1 MDNKKYYY
9 MRLKEDFFDTDEM
22 KLLEAMQDG
31 YLYSNILLKM
41 YLKSLKGNGK
51 LMFNNAIP
59 YNSQMIATVTGH
71 QVGTVERALEI
82 FRQLGLIEVLE
93 SGAIYMIH
101 IQNFIGKSNTE
112 ADRKRAYRKLIEC
125 EKNENLGQM
134 SDKCPT
140 NVLEMSPRD
149 RDKDKDRDK
158 DRDRDRDKDR
168 DRVEVETKYIYCRE
182 ENREAED
189 KSLSAFVG
197 KADYASDFVKA
208 VIEHLN
214 AKTNKAYKATT
225 AKTKTLILARKKE
238 GFGLDDF
245 KKVIDTKAKEWR
257 GTEMDKYL
265 RPETLFGTKF
275 EGYLNE
281 SAFVKKSTDGSRKAS
296 ELNNFYNM
304 AAEWA
309 AGKDDYDP
317 ATEQ

>member
-71 QVGTVERALEI
+71 QVGTVEKALEI

-134 SDKCPT
+134 SGQMSDKCPT

-149 RDKDKDRDK
+149 RD
-158 DRDRDRDKDR
+158 RDRDRDKD
-168 DRVEVETKYIYCRE
+168 K
-182 ENREAED
+182 D
-189 KSLSAFVG
+189 KDKESA
-197 KADYASDFVKA
+197 KADSD
-208 VIEHLN
+208 EPDGS
-214 AKTNKAYKATT
+214 TS
-225 AKTKTLILARKKE
+225 
-238 GFGLDDF
+238 
-245 KKVIDTKAKEWR
+245 
-257 GTEMDKYL
+257 
-265 RPETLFGTKF
+265 PSLFD
-275 EGYLNE
+275 
-281 SAFVKKSTDGSRKAS
+281 SDVKKQKKKQTKHKYGEYNNVLLTDEELTKLKEKIPNWQDFIERLSGYIASTGKRYKSHYVTMLNWYRRDGQRQQAQQPQQKQ
-296 ELNNFYNM
+296 ETRVMCEYNN
-304 AAEWA
+304 
-309 AGKDDYDP
+309 GVTDDLDFLF
-317 ATEQ
+317 

>member
-71 QVGTVERALEI
+71 QVGTVEKALEI

-134 SDKCPT
+134 SGQMSDKCPT

-149 RDKDKDRDK
+149 RD
-158 DRDRDRDKDR
+158 RDRDRDKD
-168 DRVEVETKYIYCRE
+168 K
-182 ENREAED
+182 D
-189 KSLSAFVG
+189 KDKDKESA
-197 KADYASDFVKA
+197 KADSD
-208 VIEHLN
+208 EPDGS
-214 AKTNKAYKATT
+214 TS
-225 AKTKTLILARKKE
+225 
-238 GFGLDDF
+238 
-245 KKVIDTKAKEWR
+245 
-257 GTEMDKYL
+257 
-265 RPETLFGTKF
+265 PSLFD
-275 EGYLNE
+275 
-281 SAFVKKSTDGSRKAS
+281 SDVKKQKKKQTKHKYGEYNNVLLTDEELTKLKEKIPNWQDFIERLSGYIASTGKRYKSHYVTMLNWYRRDGQRQQAQQPQQKQ
-296 ELNNFYNM
+296 ETRVMCEYNN
-304 AAEWA
+304 
-309 AGKDDYDP
+309 GVTDDLDFLF
-317 ATEQ
+317 